1 MRATPVYAY
10 QGYVVDVYYLPEPGG
25 QYSSIFSLRQGAL
38 LPKKTWHPNFSVHT
52 EARNA
57 AVVHN
62 TIDAAHRAVAERAER
77 WIDEHPI
84 QNI

>member
-1 MRATPVYAY
+1 MRSIPVYAY
-10 QGYVVDVYYLPEPGG
+10 QGYTVDVYYLPEPGG
-25 QYSSIFSLRQGAL
+25 QYSSIFSLRQGAPF
-38 LPKKTWHPNFSVHT
+38 PKKTWPPNFSAHT
-52 EARNA
+52 ESCNA

-62 TIDAAHRAVAERAER
+62 TINAAHRAAAERAER